1 MASRSYYEKSQFY
14 AYAFNSCKK
23 GMLATGF
30 NHIFLR
36 VQENRF
42 QMVQASNNEVISE
55 LDNVSVSCDE
65 KGCKF
70 TYFDLK
76 TRKTCN
82 VLLMPCKD
90 SDKYPLCPRVSNM
103 REWADLLKLW
113 IYDKEEKIKSKTTK
127 KLFQDVDKSFKT
139 LAPLSSGGKRKKYMK
154 KITRKNKKV
163 NHNTRKM
170 KKK

>member
-1 MASRSYYEKSQFY
+1 
-14 AYAFNSCKK
+14 
-23 GMLATGF
+23 MLATGF

-36 VQENRF
+36 VQGSRF
-42 QMVQASNNEVISE
+42 QMVQASNDEVITE
-55 LDNVSVSCDE
+55 LDNVTVSCDD

-70 TYFDLK
+70 TYVDLK

-90 SDKYPLCPRVSNM
+90 SVKYILCPRVSNM

-127 KLFQDVDKSFKT
+127 TTKKLFQDVDKSFKA
-139 LAPLSSGGKRKKYMK
+139 LPPVSSGGKRKKYIRK
-154 KITRKNKKV
+154 NTRKNKKV

-170 KKK
+170 RKK